1 MKSCCDSIR
10 QRLLVLAV
18 MALAA
23 VALSGCLDPIVAD
36 MEAEHERLGR
46 VCQQEIRQSRY
57 GSPQISQT
65 ETLFPAP

>member
-1 MKSCCDSIR
+1 MKSFYDSIR
-10 QRLLVLAV
+10 RRLLLFVTI
-18 MALAA
+18 ALAA
-23 VALSGCLDPIVAD
+23 VALPGCLDPIVGD

-46 VCQQEIRQSRY
+46 VCQQQLQQSRY